1 MSGLPANCEVIHGD
15 FMNLP
20 FENNSFDH
28 VYAIESVCH
37 APDKVYYCIFSIFK
51 KKEYFFFT
59 MI

>member
-28 VYAIESVCH
+28 VYA
-37 APDKVYYCIFSIFK
+37 FLQ
-51 KKEYFFFT
+51 
-59 MI
+59 